1 MYGLLIH
8 EENTGYTLLTF
19 HLADC
24 KDIALDILDKCLL
37 SLQGTEKKKPLIHV
51 NRHLSEDD

>member
-1 MYGLLIH
+1 MKKIQGIH
-8 EENTGYTLLTF
+8 VLLTLY
-19 HLADC
+19 LADC
-24 KDIALDILDKCLL
+24 KDIALDILDKYLL